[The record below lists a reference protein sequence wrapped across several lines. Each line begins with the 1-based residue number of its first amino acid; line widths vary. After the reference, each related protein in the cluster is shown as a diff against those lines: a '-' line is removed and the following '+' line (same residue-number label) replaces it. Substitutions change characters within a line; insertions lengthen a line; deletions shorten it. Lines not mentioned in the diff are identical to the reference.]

1 KRLGGSLCF
10 PVLRVNV
17 IGIPNDRHA
26 SEVRSNLTQELQAL
40 GGEIGGNESHARD
53 VASGTGE
60 ARHKA
65 GLNRIVTHRDD
76 DGDRVGCDPTRRVAA
91 SMSRNS
97 STHFPPNT
105 EDIKD
110 TPVMFPPG
118 RAKLGTMPVST
129 GSAAIITIGIS
140 WVACFAASAQGTY
153 SATITST

>member
-1 KRLGGSLCF
+1 
-10 PVLRVNV
+10 
-17 IGIPNDRHA
+17 
-26 SEVRSNLTQELQAL
+26 
-40 GGEIGGNESHARD
+40 
-53 VASGTGE
+53 
-60 ARHKA
+60 
-65 GLNRIVTHRDD
+65 
-76 DGDRVGCDPTRRVAA
+76 
-91 SMSRNS
+91 MSRNS

-153 SATITST
+153 SATITSNLKPDKLGRELRKSIQLSFRGAKLECDVLPLYVAEFTQSFPELVLERLRVSGSYVECAYSRHLGLLPARREGPRDGRAAE